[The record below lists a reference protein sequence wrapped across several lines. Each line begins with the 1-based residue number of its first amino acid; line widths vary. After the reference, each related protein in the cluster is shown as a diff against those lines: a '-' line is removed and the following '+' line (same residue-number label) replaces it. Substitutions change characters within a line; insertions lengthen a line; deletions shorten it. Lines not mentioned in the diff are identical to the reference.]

1 MGFIDSYTELL
12 ELLAEFADVIADEAV
27 VDIHILRSF

>member
-12 ELLAEFADVIADEAV
+12 ELLAKFADVVADEAV